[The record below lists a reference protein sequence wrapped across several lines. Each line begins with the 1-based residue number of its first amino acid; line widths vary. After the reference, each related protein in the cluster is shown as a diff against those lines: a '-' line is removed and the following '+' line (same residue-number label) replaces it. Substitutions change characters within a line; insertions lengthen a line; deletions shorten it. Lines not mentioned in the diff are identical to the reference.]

1 MSAYRSFET
10 IKNIGVIGTGTIGAS
25 WAIYFLSKGFK
36 VKAWDPGDDWKERI
50 LDFINNA
57 WPQMYALGSKEEF
70 KQTNIELCSCLED
83 ALSEVEFVQ
92 ESAPEQLELK
102 RSLFKKIDKYADNST
117 IISSST
123 SGLIMSEMQHGLEYA
138 RRFVVGHPFNP
149 PHLIP
154 LVEVV
159 GGKDTDPSVVDWAIK
174 FYNKIGKH
182 GIKINKEVPG
192 HLANRLQAA
201 LWREAVLAVQNDLA
215 SVEHINAAV
224 AMGPGLRWAL
234 MGPHMIMN
242 LTGGAGG
249 FRKMLD
255 HFGPSIAE
263 WWETMN
269 ENPELDE
276 VLKQELIN
284 GIKVEAK
291 GRTITQ
297 LEEGRDQQLVELL
310 KMLRQQK
317 N

>member
-1 MSAYRSFET
+1 MPAYGSFET
-10 IKNIGVIGTGTIGAS
+10 MKNIGVIGTGTIGAS
-25 WAIYFLSKGFK
+25 WAAYFLSKGFK
-36 VKAWDPGDDWKERI
+36 VKAWDPDDGWKERV

-57 WPQMYALGSKEEF
+57 WPQMYALGSKKEF
-70 KQTNIELCSCLED
+70 QQTDIELCSSLED

-102 RSLFKKIDKYADNST
+102 RSLFKKIDKYADNSS
-117 IISSST
+117 IIASST
-123 SGLIMSEMQHGLEYA
+123 SGLIMSEMQDGLECA
-138 RRFVVGHPFNP
+138 SRFVVGHPFNP

-159 GGKDTDPSVVDWAIK
+159 GGEKTDPSAVDWAIN

-215 SVEHINAAV
+215 SVEDINAAV

-242 LTGGAGG
+242 LTGGPGG

-255 HFGPSIAE
+255 HFGPGIAE

-269 ENPELDE
+269 QNPELDE
-276 VLKQELIN
+276 ALKQQLIN

-291 GRTITQ
+291 GRSIAQ
-297 LEEGRDQQLVELL
+297 LEEERDEQLVELL
-310 KMLRQQK
+310 KMLRR
-317 N
+317 